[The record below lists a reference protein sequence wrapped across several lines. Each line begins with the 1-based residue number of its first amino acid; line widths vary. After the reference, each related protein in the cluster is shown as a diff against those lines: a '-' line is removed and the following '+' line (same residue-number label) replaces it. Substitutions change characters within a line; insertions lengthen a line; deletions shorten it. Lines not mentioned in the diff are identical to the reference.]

1 MTDYREFDQ
10 DQEQPSA
17 FDAGSQQ
24 PNLQDQAD
32 SQSSTEEGSVKDRIY
47 HYGKY
52 GEEKIPDSTYT
63 GQYSAPEKQNSYQET
78 QPNGFSYQRYYQQQ
92 VPQQPA
98 APQFDYSRYQQPT
111 VPSDQQPNG
120 KKPKKRRSTGLIVT
134 VTALSTAI
142 IMLAV
147 YFGSNLLFFQNKMDT
162 GVESSTS
169 QTQSSAAQQ
178 PAENAFDLNSV
189 PETSTSTSTGEELTG
204 AQVAAKLKP
213 SVVCIQNYQ
222 QDTTLT
228 PSGEGSGIIFSEDG
242 YILTN
247 AHVVSSATT
256 LKVILSDGG
265 TYDAELIGSDT
276 TTDLAVIK
284 IDATGLTPAE
294 FGDSSQLQQG
304 DTVMAIG
311 NPGGM
316 AFNSSVSQG
325 VVSAVDRPITSDV
338 GYTMKCIQTDA
349 AINPG
354 NSGGPLVNMYG
365 QVVGINSSKI
375 VAAGYE
381 GLGFAISINEA
392 QSIVSDLKAY
402 GYVTGRVYLGIQC
415 QMVNSMIS
423 QMYGMPVG
431 VYIEGFSTTF
441 MQDNGFQR
449 GDILVEA
456 DETALTDTSILTN
469 KLMEKS
475 PGDTITSVS
484 YTHLT
489 LPTILRV

>member
-10 DQEQPSA
+10 DQEQTSA
-17 FDAGSQQ
+17 SDADSQQ
-24 PNLQDQAD
+24 PNLPEQDD
-32 SQSSTEEGSVKDRIY
+32 VQSKTQESSVENMTY

-52 GEEKIPDSTYT
+52 GEEKIPDSTYA
-63 GQYSAPEKQNSYQET
+63 GQYSAPEKQNSYQEA
-78 QPNGFSYQRYYQQQ
+78 QPNGFSYQGYYQQQ
-92 VPQQPA
+92 PAQQSD
-98 APQFDYSRYQQPT
+98 APQFDYNRYQQSAA
-111 VPSDQQPNG
+111 PSDPEPNG

-134 VTALSTAI
+134 VTALSTAM

-162 GVESSTS
+162 DGGASSS
-169 QTQSSAAQQ
+169 QSQSSAPQQ

-189 PETSTSTSTGEELTG
+189 PETSTSTNTGGELTG
-204 AQVAAKLKP
+204 AQVATKLKP

-222 QDTTLT
+222 QDTTLA

-247 AHVVSSATT
+247 AHVVSGATT
-256 LKVILSDGG
+256 IKVILSDGG
-265 TYDAELIGSDT
+265 IYDAELIGSDA

-375 VAAGYE
+375 VANGYE

-402 GYVTGRVYLGIQC
+402 GYVTGRVYLGIQY

-431 VYIEGFSTTF
+431 LYIEGFSTTF

-456 DETALTDTSILTN
+456 DGTALTDSSILTN

-475 PGDTITSVS
+475 PGDTITLQS
-484 YTHLT
+484 
-489 LPTILRV
+489 LPYF

>member
-1 MTDYREFDQ
+1 MWY
-10 DQEQPSA
+10 
-17 FDAGSQQ
+17 
-24 PNLQDQAD
+24 
-32 SQSSTEEGSVKDRIY
+32 
-47 HYGKY
+47 
-52 GEEKIPDSTYT
+52 
-63 GQYSAPEKQNSYQET
+63 
-78 QPNGFSYQRYYQQQ
+78 
-92 VPQQPA
+92 PA
-98 APQFDYSRYQQPT
+98 A
-111 VPSDQQPNG
+111 
-120 KKPKKRRSTGLIVT
+120 
-134 VTALSTAI
+134 
-142 IMLAV
+142 
-147 YFGSNLLFFQNKMDT
+147 
-162 GVESSTS
+162 
-169 QTQSSAAQQ
+169 
-178 PAENAFDLNSV
+178 
-189 PETSTSTSTGEELTG
+189 
-204 AQVAAKLKP
+204 
-213 SVVCIQNYQ
+213 
-222 QDTTLT
+222 TT
-228 PSGEGSGIIFSEDG
+228 I
-242 YILTN
+242 
-247 AHVVSSATT
+247 
-256 LKVILSDGG
+256 KVILSDGG
-265 TYDAELIGSDT
+265 IYDAELIGSDA

-375 VAAGYE
+375 VANGYE

-402 GYVTGRVYLGIQC
+402 GYVTGRVYLGIQY

-431 VYIEGFSTTF
+431 LYIEGFSTTF

-456 DETALTDTSILTN
+456 DGTALTDSSILTN

-475 PGDTITSVS
+475 PGDTITFKVYRTSDQKYYEV
-484 YTHLT
+484 TP
-489 LPTILRV
+489 LPWRIKAPKLKFSPEISSRRTAIQQRDKVVFSFLWLFF